1 MAGSFPETCDTRVHI
16 INNSRAKTAQSII
29 YTSSMCT
36 EPFSNWLANS
46 VNGYG
51 ISHRV
56 KLPTIAQH
64 VFQNGNK
71 RLKETTQTINTRCQ
85 KQPKKLVP
93 PENLSNST
101 LKITASISNTP
112 KALRHQPETCSNFYC
127 NFYGDTTD
135 KIIEKSTR
143 KKSPV

>member
-1 MAGSFPETCDTRVHI
+1 M
-16 INNSRAKTAQSII
+16 
-29 YTSSMCT
+29 
-36 EPFSNWLANS
+36 
-46 VNGYG
+46 
-51 ISHRV
+51 
-56 KLPTIAQH
+56 
-64 VFQNGNK
+64 
-71 RLKETTQTINTRCQ
+71 
-85 KQPKKLVP
+85 VP

-143 KKSPV
+143 KKVAGKTSTRNMLHGRRGYRVGQKWSRKTNRTVLLYKNK